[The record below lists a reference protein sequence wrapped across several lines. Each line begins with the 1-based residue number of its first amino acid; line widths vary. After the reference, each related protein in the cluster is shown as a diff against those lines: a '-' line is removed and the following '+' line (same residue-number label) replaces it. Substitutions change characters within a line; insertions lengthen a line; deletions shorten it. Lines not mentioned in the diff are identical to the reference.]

1 MRPQGTVRAGRYV
14 RTLPG
19 YQAFVPAPLPP
30 DPPIA
35 TDDPELQV
43 LLANAALELGRLD
56 MLGAPGVLPN
66 PDLFVAAYVRKEA
79 VLSSQIE
86 GTQAS
91 LLDVF
96 EYEANGGREALG
108 DDVAEVVNHVR
119 AMNHGLKRLATLPLS
134 LRLIREIH
142 AELMTGV
149 RGAQRQP
156 GEFRTSQNW
165 IGPPG
170 ATLSEAQFVPPHPDD
185 MRQALA
191 DLEKFLHDES
201 PMPPLVKVALIH
213 SQFETIHP
221 FLDGNGRIGRL
232 LITFYLCQQGV
243 LRRPLLYISHFF
255 RKHRVEYYERLQ
267 AVRDDGDW
275 EGWVEFFLR
284 GVTDVAREATE
295 TASEILAMRA
305 EHQAIAATFK
315 TRGAGA
321 LVDQLCERPVVSIPQ
336 VAERVAVSF
345 PTAGK
350 LVERFVEAG
359 LLTVI
364 PGVQHPRL
372 FVYAP
377 YVALLAEGTIP
388 EGDQPTH
395 SKPGDTTAPQAL
407 GRRERPFE
415 DS

>member
-1 MRPQGTVRAGRYV
+1 
-14 RTLPG
+14 
-19 YQAFVPAPLPP
+19 
-30 DPPIA
+30 
-35 TDDPELQV
+35 
-43 LLANAALELGRLD
+43 

-96 EYEANGGREALG
+96 EYEANGGREALR

-119 AMNHGLKRLATLPLS
+119 AMNHGLERLATLPLS

-142 AELMTGV
+142 AQLMTGV

-201 PMPPLVKVALIH
+201 PMPPLVKAALIH

-315 TRGAGA
+315 TRGAAA

-350 LVERFVEAG
+350 LVERFVEGG

-364 PGVQHPRL
+364 PDVQHPRL